1 MAVPPQW
8 RVWGNRLKSLGRTQH
23 GEYFAGIDGL
33 RAVAVLSVLL
43 YHLNALIPAGF
54 VGVDVF
60 FVISGFVVAAAAAD
74 LPGDRFGAFL
84 TSFYARRLLR
94 IAPALIVCLLVSMLV
109 MALIV
114 PVAPDGVLGEMN
126 TKTGLAAFFGFSNM
140 VLAFSANDYW
150 SPRSEFNPFTHTWSL
165 GVEEQFY
172 LVFPFLYF
180 MWLRGRRRLAA
191 GVLAGLMALSLLSA
205 IRWVDAGP
213 LAFYSLPTRFWE
225 LGIGVALYFTIG
237 RWRPLVASFSSGA
250 RELFAGS
257 AALGLVAGFLL
268 AESQRFP
275 WPWAL
280 LPVLSTALL
289 IMAVV
294 GSPGSWVA
302 RGLATAPMVKIGK
315 MSYSLYL
322 WHWPLIVF
330 ARWTSGMDSAA
341 EVVIVGLLS
350 FVFAWLSYSFVE
362 QPLRQS
368 PVMRTLSRR
377 RLVAIMLV
385 VTGVGTAGAVGVAF
399 ARPSLSLT
407 AASDRLLWRWDGEL
421 SGPRVKCGVLRSS
434 APFSNGREFNLF
446 PESCARHERTVFVA
460 GDSHAGAYMAM
471 LDLYA
476 RESAT
481 PVRIFTRPGCGA
493 FNLRAPLASG
503 SAECRVFVETML
515 AEVKARARPGDLL
528 FLPGLRVARYQ
539 DQWGRGRNVSTPIQ
553 YEDRPAAV
561 EEAVLMLAAISQAGV
576 RVVFEAPKPVFK
588 APPFRCADWFNS
600 ANPICKPGQ
609 SVPRAELDFLRMPVL
624 QAMSDVVARL
634 PHSAVWDPFPMLC
647 AGEVCSAYQGDK
659 PLFFDGD
666 HLSGFGN
673 QVLGPSFARFVENL

>member
-1 MAVPPQW
+1 M
-8 RVWGNRLKSLGRTQH
+8 KSHGRTQH

-33 RAVAVLSVLL
+33 RALAVLSVLL
-43 YHLNALIPAGF
+43 YHLNGLVPAGF

-74 LPGDRFGAFL
+74 LPGDRFSAFL

-114 PVAPDGVLGEMN
+114 PVAPDGVLSEMN

-191 GVLAGLMALSLLSA
+191 CVLAVLMVLSLFSA

-213 LAFYSLPTRFWE
+213 IAFYALPTRFWE
-225 LGIGVALYFTIG
+225 LGIGVALYFTIS
-237 RWRPLVASFSSGA
+237 RWRPLVASLSSGA
-250 RELFAGS
+250 REQFAGS
-257 AALGLVAGFLL
+257 AALGLAASFLL
-268 AESQRFP
+268 ADSQRFP

-289 IMAVV
+289 IIAVV

-302 RGLATAPMVKIGK
+302 KRLATTPMVKIGK

-330 ARWTSGMDSAA
+330 ARWTSGMDSAV

-368 PVMRTLSRR
+368 PVMRKISRR
-377 RLVAIMLV
+377 RLVAIMLI
-385 VTGVGTAGAVGVAF
+385 VTGLGTAGAVGVAL
-399 ARPSLSLT
+399 ARTSISMT
-407 AASDRLLWRWDGEL
+407 AASDRLSWRWDGRL
-421 SGPRVKCGVLRSS
+421 SGPQVKCSVLRSS
-434 APFSNGREFNLF
+434 EPFSNGREFNLL
-446 PESCARHERTVFVA
+446 PESCVRHERTIFVA

-471 LDLYA
+471 FDLYA

-503 SAECRVFVETML
+503 SAGCKDFVEAML

-528 FLPGLRVARYQ
+528 FLPGLRVNRYQ
-539 DQWGRGRNVSTPIQ
+539 DQWGNGRNVSTPILH
-553 YEDRPAAV
+553 EDRPSAV
-561 EEAVLMLAAISQAGV
+561 EEAVLMLAPISQAGV
-576 RVVFEAPKPVFK
+576 RIVFEAPKPVFK
-588 APPFRCADWFNS
+588 SPAFRCADWFNS
-600 ANPICKPGQ
+600 ANPVCAPGQ
-609 SVPRAELDFLRMPVL
+609 SVARAEIESLRMPVL
-624 QAMSDVVARL
+624 QAMSDLVARL
-634 PHSAVWDPFPMLC
+634 PLSTVWDPLPMLC
-647 AGEVCSAYQGDK
+647 TGEVCSSYQGDK

-673 QVLGPSFARFVENL
+673 QVLEPSFARLVGSL